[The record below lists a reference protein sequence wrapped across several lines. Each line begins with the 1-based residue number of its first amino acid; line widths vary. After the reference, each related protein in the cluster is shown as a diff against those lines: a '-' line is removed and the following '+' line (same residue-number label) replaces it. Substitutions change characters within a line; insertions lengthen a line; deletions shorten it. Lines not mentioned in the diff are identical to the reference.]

1 MVRFLRMS
9 VFTLG
14 MVAFVSVMMH
24 CGDNPVPVTV
34 DASFYAET
42 SPAVDG
48 GPDGKAGPDYTVDA
62 PPKIDTFWP
71 DQTVDYWPTPPDGY
85 SGGGAP
91 FGCASDLDCYGQLC
105 CPTPWGVKM
114 CAPSCGS

>member
-1 MVRFLRMS
+1 MYRFLRTS
-9 VFTLG
+9 VFALG

-24 CGDNPVPVTV
+24 CGDNPVPVV
-34 DASFYAET
+34 FDASFDGT
-42 SPAVDG
+42 PSPDIDG
-48 GPDGKAGPDYTVDA
+48 GTPGDPDYTVDA
-62 PPKIDTFWP
+62 PPAQPDTFWP

-85 SGGGAP
+85 NGGGAP

-114 CAPSCGS
+114 CAPTCGS